1 MKNLMILVKMQLK
14 ERLNFKRLDVKNV
27 SVFNIAVSILG
38 ALLKFFAVFAMC
50 YALLFAAKSKSFFA
64 PYTVPITVMSLLFVI
79 MTALSA
85 LSCVIGITRSMYY
98 SRDNAVLLTLPCMPI
113 QVYASKLIIF
123 FIFEYKRNL
132 SFLVPLFIAY
142 YSLQS
147 YKLGAYFWL
156 PVCMLFVS
164 MFTVA
169 VGALLSIPAMWIAN
183 FFRQHKGL
191 QIGVLA
197 TAVALSVAGIF
208 YAISLIPDQTNIAG
222 TWSATSSKINEFFRE
237 YTQNYSFMFN
247 ITRIIVGEQGM
258 DYHMALPFIPTAVRA
273 LLLLAISAVLLAL
286 GVVIVAPLFYAMA
299 SKPFEYL
306 KKAVKPKRNKL
317 RSRRF
322 SAVYTEWLSA
332 FKNSARISTNVGIL
346 IGLPMLM
353 FFMNKVYG
361 TIEVRSL
368 GNHMI
373 LAFNVLIILLVVL
386 NANCSSASIFSKDG
400 RSNYLI
406 KTQPSKYPIL
416 ILSKLMPDTAFISL
430 SLFFTFVVMAG
441 TVDASFIDILVMMLS
456 IGFIYLA
463 HMLYS
468 AELDLMNPQIEL
480 YATVGNTESNPN
492 ETRSTVTAF
501 LLSFIVALAVFLLL
515 LEGSGYVFTKL
526 IIVSALALCYRVYIF
541 FAKLRLYYND
551 R

>member
-38 ALLKFFAVFAMC
+38 ALLKFFAAFAMC
-50 YALLFAAKSKSFFA
+50 YVLLYLAKVRSFFA

-85 LSCVIGITRSMYY
+85 LSCVVGITRSMYY

-147 YKLGAYFWL
+147 YKVGAYFWL
-156 PVCMLFVS
+156 PVCMVFVS

-169 VGALLSIPAMWIAN
+169 LGALLSIPAMWIAN

-191 QIGVLA
+191 QIGLMA
-197 TAVALSVAGIF
+197 TVSVASIVGIF
-208 YAISLIPDQTNIAG
+208 YAISLIPDKTNIAG
-222 TWSATSSKINEFFRE
+222 TWSATSSKINAFFRE

-247 ITRIIVGEQGM
+247 ISRIIVGAQGA
-258 DYHMALPFIPTAVRA
+258 DYHMQIPFAATMLRA
-273 LLLLAISAVLLAL
+273 LILLAINAALLIL
-286 GVVIVAPLFYAMA
+286 GILIVQPLFYKMA

-306 KKAVKPKRNKL
+306 KKPVKPKQNKL

-346 IGLPMLM
+346 VGLPMLM

-361 TIEVRSL
+361 TIEVRKL
-368 GNHMI
+368 GSHMI
-373 LAFNVLIILLVVL
+373 IAFNILIILLVVL
-386 NANCSSASIFSKDG
+386 NANCSSASVFSKEG
-400 RSNYLI
+400 RSSYLI

-416 ILSKLMPDTAFISL
+416 ILSKLMPDTAFVSL
-430 SLFFTFVVMAG
+430 SLFATFLIMLG
-441 TVDASFIDILVMMLS
+441 TLEESFINILAIMLS

-492 ETRSTVTAF
+492 ETKSTLTAF
-501 LLSFIVALAVFLLL
+501 VLSFIVALAVFLLL
-515 LEGSGYVFTKL
+515 IEGRGQVFTKL
-526 IIVSALALCYRVYIF
+526 ILISALALCYRVYIF

-551 R
+551 K

>member
-38 ALLKFFAVFAMC
+38 ALLKFFAAFAMC
-50 YALLFAAKSKSFFA
+50 YVLLYLAKTKSFFA
-64 PYTVPITVMSLLFVI
+64 PYTVPITVMSLLFLI

-85 LSCVIGITRSMYY
+85 LSCVVGITRSMYY

-147 YKLGAYFWL
+147 YKVGAYFWL
-156 PVCMLFVS
+156 PVCMIFVS

-191 QIGVLA
+191 QIGLMA
-197 TAVALSVAGIF
+197 TVSISSIVGIF
-208 YAISLIPDQTNIAG
+208 YAISLIPDKTNIAG
-222 TWSATSSKINEFFRE
+222 TWSATSSKINAFFRD
-237 YTQNYSFMFN
+237 YTENYSFMFN
-247 ITRIIVGEQGM
+247 VSRIIVGAQGA
-258 DYHMALPFIPTAVRA
+258 DYHMQIPFASTMLRA
-273 LLLLAISAVLLAL
+273 LILLVINAVLLVL
-286 GVVIVAPLFYAMA
+286 GVLIVQPLFYKMA

-306 KKAVKPKRNKL
+306 KKPVKPKQNKL

-332 FKNSARISTNVGIL
+332 FKNSARISTDVGIF

-361 TIEVRSL
+361 TIEVRML
-368 GNHMI
+368 GSHMI
-373 LAFNVLIILLVVL
+373 VAFNVLIILLVVL
-386 NANCSSASIFSKDG
+386 NSNCSAASVFSKEG
-400 RSNYLI
+400 RSSYLI

-416 ILSKLMPDTAFISL
+416 ILSKLMPDTAFVSV
-430 SLFFTFVVMAG
+430 SLFATFLIMLG
-441 TVDASFIDILVMMLS
+441 TLEASFIDILTIMLS

-492 ETRSTVTAF
+492 ETKSTVSAF
-501 LLSFIVALAVFLLL
+501 LISFIVALAVFLLL
-515 LEGSGYVFTKL
+515 LEGKGNVYAKL
-526 IIVSALALCYRVYIF
+526 ILVSALALCYRVYIF
-541 FAKLRLYYND
+541 FAKLVLKFHV
-551 R
+551 